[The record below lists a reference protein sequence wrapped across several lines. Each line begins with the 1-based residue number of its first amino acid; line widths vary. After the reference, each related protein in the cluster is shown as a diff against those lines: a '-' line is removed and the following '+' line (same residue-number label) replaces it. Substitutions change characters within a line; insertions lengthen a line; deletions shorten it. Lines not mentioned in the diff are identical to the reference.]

1 MCIGTCR
8 SCFIHHYFYLIQLF
22 LEASSSSMQIICVPD
37 FLSKVKHT
45 KTLLCKQSQYF
56 RALQLTSLG
65 KQNPKCYLDGF
76 PMGAVKCTLPPGRL
90 VAALRLQVSIPW
102 PLLLPW
108 VTTHPAGCLCYHGI
122 LPPTSGPRTN
132 PRPLGNS
139 PSAPESIRILL
150 DLTSLVHSL
159 PSKASPGPYTL
170 KSGKKKISFPQS

>member
-1 MCIGTCR
+1 
-8 SCFIHHYFYLIQLF
+8 
-22 LEASSSSMQIICVPD
+22 
-37 FLSKVKHT
+37 
-45 KTLLCKQSQYF
+45 
-56 RALQLTSLG
+56 
-65 KQNPKCYLDGF
+65 
-76 PMGAVKCTLPPGRL
+76 MGAVKCTLPPGRL

-170 KSGKKKISFPQS
+170 KSGKKKSPSHKADPNHALIRGPQWAPFKVRTRRKTPTMWHWAGLDRDSTKKKKKKRERTIGRESLTIFYSPLSVWHWKGSNY